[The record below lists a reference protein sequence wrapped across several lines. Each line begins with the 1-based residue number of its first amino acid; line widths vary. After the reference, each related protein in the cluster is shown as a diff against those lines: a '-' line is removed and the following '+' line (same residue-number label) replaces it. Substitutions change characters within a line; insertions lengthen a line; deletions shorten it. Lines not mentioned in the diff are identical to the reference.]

1 MKKILTILV
10 SLLMLMSLVGC
21 SNNTACVEKTD
32 EELMAEGW
40 VKDTSVA
47 LPELTVDT
55 NATYKKNKDD
65 VDPTACEVGVFS
77 ADCGSVNKTNLFD
90 YMGRDDVLYID
101 LRDYSDYAKKHLRN
115 FECVPYFAFI
125 FDAEAGTEGKP
136 QLFGGSV
143 TEPVATYEES
153 LSLLKELFPQDKTI
167 FLMCQS
173 GGRVAQCMTL
183 LNALGWDMSKIYN
196 VGGMGQYT
204 DAGFDPYVVDAAE
217 CTVNATYSFE
227 GLTPVK

>member
-1 MKKILTILV
+1 MKKLLTVLF
-10 SLLMLMSLVGC
+10 SALMFLTLAACS
-21 SNNTACVEKTD
+21 SNNDTVCVQKTD

-40 VKDTSVA
+40 TKDTTVA

-55 NATYKKNKDD
+55 NATYKKSKEDTTD
-65 VDPTACEVGVFS
+65 TACEVGVFS

-90 YMGRDDVLYID
+90 YMGR
-101 LRDYSDYAKKHLRN
+101 
-115 FECVPYFAFI
+115 
-125 FDAEAGTEGKP
+125 TEGKP

-173 GGRVAQCMTL
+173 GGRVAQCMNL

-204 DAGFDPYVVDAAE
+204 DAGFEPYVVDAAE
-217 CTVNATYSFE
+217 CTVTATYSFE